1 MAHDEKK
8 DACIGINA
16 FLSSGIVVLGLIFSA
31 SFFYYMNMARDI
43 SVASTRIY
51 GAYLPLAEALDQ
63 VDRQKK
69 DLWRLLGEVVLAE
82 SGTQSRQ
89 DVQAAIAQLRKAPPT
104 GAIVQRQHWEE
115 AVNAL
120 ERLAVLHAQAHDLE
134 AAHNSLPVAQK
145 TGLRHD
151 GDHGNQTANV
161 STASYAAG
169 RLVAVRMAMD
179 AALTDFTTALAS
191 IEARTPLAGEMHGQL
206 QRTAAL
212 AHDFENRLLLG
223 FLFLGAGMTSLYA
236 ILRLQLARPLRG
248 IMAYLDQLGTGVKKL
263 LLPRSRIV
271 EIRNIASALDNL
283 STYLSKATR
292 QSNKLVSEH
301 DRFQKMSLV
310 DGLTGVRNRR
320 SFDDSLRAL
329 WRFAQERQ
337 QPLALIMLDVD
348 KFKIYNDNY
357 GHQAGDECLRRVAAA
372 MTRAARSTD
381 VCARYGGEEFAL
393 LLPGADTH
401 TARAVALR
409 IHNEI
414 EREQLPHP
422 ASPVN
427 GFVTV
432 SLGVASLVPGK
443 DAGSDGKML
452 VRNADAALYDAKST
466 GRNRTHV
473 YGEEMTCTPAA
484 QPA

>member
-1 MAHDEKK
+1 MAPDEKK

-51 GAYLPLAEALDQ
+51 GAYLPLTEALDQ
-63 VDRQKK
+63 VDRQKRN
-69 DLWRLLGEVVLAE
+69 LWRLLGEVVLAE
-82 SGTQSRQ
+82 SGAQSRQ
-89 DVQAAIAQLRKAPPT
+89 DVQAAIAQLRKAPPP
-104 GAIVQRQHWEE
+104 GAIIQRQHWEG
-115 AVNAL
+115 ALSAL
-120 ERLAVLHAQAHDLE
+120 ERLAVLHTQAHDLE
-134 AAHNSLPVAQK
+134 AGLNSPPVAQK
-145 TGLRHD
+145 AGLRHG
-151 GDHGNQTANV
+151 GDQAPDV
-161 STASYAAG
+161 SAASYAAG

-179 AALTDFTTALAS
+179 AALTDFTTALTS
-191 IEARTPLAGEMHGQL
+191 IEARNPLADEMHGQL
-206 QRTAAL
+206 RRTAAL

-283 STYLSKATR
+283 STYLSKATI

-357 GHQAGDECLRRVAAA
+357 GHQAGDECLKRVAAA

-443 DAGSDGKML
+443 DAASDGKLL

-466 GRNRTHV
+466 GRNRTHI
-473 YGEEMTCTPAA
+473 YGEEMACTPTA

>member
-1 MAHDEKK
+1 MAKDEKK
-8 DACIGINA
+8 EACIGINA

-31 SFFYYMNMARDI
+31 SFFFYMNMARDI

-51 GAYLPLAEALDQ
+51 GAYLPLTEALDQ
-63 VDRQKK
+63 ADKQKK

-82 SGTQSRQ
+82 SSAQSRE
-89 DVQAAIAQLRKAPPT
+89 DLQAAIAQLRRTPP
-104 GAIVQRQHWEE
+104 GAIVQRQHWEG
-115 AVNAL
+115 AVSAL
-120 ERLAVLHAQAHDLE
+120 ERLAALHAQAHDLQVGLNGPP
-134 AAHNSLPVAQK
+134 APQK
-145 TGLRHD
+145 AGLRHD
-151 GDHGNQTANV
+151 EDQAADGSA
-161 STASYAAG
+161 ASYAAG
-169 RLVAVRMAMD
+169 SLAAVRLAMD
-179 AALTDFTTALAS
+179 AALTDFTSALAS
-191 IEARTPLAGEMHGQL
+191 IEARHPLADEMHGQL
-206 QRTAAL
+206 RRTAAL
-212 AHDFENRLLLG
+212 AHEFENRLLLG

-263 LLPRSRIV
+263 FLPRSRIV

-283 STYLSKATR
+283 STYLSKATI

-320 SFDDSLRAL
+320 SFDDSLRGL

-357 GHQAGDECLRRVAAA
+357 GHQAGDECLKRVAAA
-372 MTRAARSTD
+372 MSRAARSTD

-443 DAGSDGKML
+443 DAGSDGKLL

-466 GRNRTHV
+466 GRNRTHI
-473 YGEEMTCTPAA
+473 YGEEMACTPAP

>member
-1 MAHDEKK
+1 MASDEKK
-8 DACIGINA
+8 EACIGINA

-51 GAYLPLAEALDQ
+51 GAYLPFTEALDH
-63 VDRQKK
+63 VDKQKR
-69 DLWRLLGEVVLAE
+69 DLWRLLGKVALAE

-89 DVQAAIAQLRKAPPT
+89 DLQAAIAQLRKSPPP
-104 GAIVQRQHWEE
+104 GALVQRQHWEG
-115 AVNAL
+115 AVSAL
-120 ERLAVLHAQAHDLE
+120 ERLAILHAQAHDLQVGLGSPP
-134 AAHNSLPVAQK
+134 ATQK
-145 TGLRHD
+145 AGLRHD
-151 GDHGNQTANV
+151 EASTADGKA
-161 STASYAAG
+161 ASYAAG
-169 RLVAVRMAMD
+169 RLVAVRLAMD
-179 AALTDFTTALAS
+179 AALTDFSTALAN
-191 IEARTPLAGEMHGQL
+191 IEARNPLADEMHGQL

-263 LLPRSRIV
+263 FLPRSRIV

-283 STYLSKATR
+283 STYLSKATI

-357 GHQAGDECLRRVAAA
+357 GHQAGDECLKRVAAA

-443 DAGSDGKML
+443 DAGSDGKLL
-452 VRNADAALYDAKST
+452 VRNADAALYDAKSA
-466 GRNRTHV
+466 GRNRTHI
-473 YGEEMTCTPAA
+473 YGEEMTCTPTA

>member
-1 MAHDEKK
+1 MAPDEKK

-51 GAYLPLAEALDQ
+51 GAYLPLTEALDQ
-63 VDRQKK
+63 VDKQKRN
-69 DLWRLLGEVVLAE
+69 LWRLLGEVVLAE
-82 SGTQSRQ
+82 SGAQSRQ
-89 DVQAAIAQLRKAPPT
+89 DVQAAIAQLRKTPPP
-104 GAIVQRQHWEE
+104 GAIIQRQHWEG
-115 AVNAL
+115 AVSAL
-120 ERLAVLHAQAHDLE
+120 ERLAALHAQAHDLE
-134 AAHNSLPVAQK
+134 AGLNGPPVPAAQRVV
-145 TGLRHD
+145 LRPD
-151 GDHGNQTANV
+151 EDQTTKGSA
-161 STASYAAG
+161 TSYAAG
-169 RLVAVRMAMD
+169 RLVAVRQAMD

-191 IEARTPLAGEMHGQL
+191 IEARNPLADEMHGQL
-206 QRTAAL
+206 RRTAAL

-223 FLFLGAGMTSLYA
+223 FLFLGAGMTSLYT

-263 LLPRSRIV
+263 FLPRSRIV

-283 STYLSKATR
+283 STYLSKATI

-357 GHQAGDECLRRVAAA
+357 GHQAGDECLKRVAAA
-372 MTRAARSTD
+372 MGRAARSTD

-393 LLPGADTH
+393 LLPGADAH

-443 DAGSDGKML
+443 DAGNDGKLL

-466 GRNRTHV
+466 GRNRTHI
-473 YGEEMTCTPAA
+473 YGEEMARTPKAL
-484 QPA
+484 PA

>member
-1 MAHDEKK
+1 MAPDEKK

-51 GAYLPLAEALDQ
+51 GAYLPLTEALDQ
-63 VDRQKK
+63 VDKQKRN
-69 DLWRLLGEVVLAE
+69 LWRLLGEVVLAE
-82 SGTQSRQ
+82 SGAQSRQ
-89 DVQAAIAQLRKAPPT
+89 DVQAAIAQLRKTPPP
-104 GAIVQRQHWEE
+104 GAIIQRQHWEG
-115 AVNAL
+115 AVSAL
-120 ERLAVLHAQAHDLE
+120 ERLAALHAQAHDLE
-134 AAHNSLPVAQK
+134 AGLNGPPVPAAQRVV
-145 TGLRHD
+145 LRPD
-151 GDHGNQTANV
+151 EDQTTKGSA
-161 STASYAAG
+161 TSYAAG
-169 RLVAVRMAMD
+169 RLVAVRQAMD

-191 IEARTPLAGEMHGQL
+191 IEARNPLADEMHGQL
-206 QRTAAL
+206 RRTAAL

-223 FLFLGAGMTSLYA
+223 FLFLGAGMTSLYT

-263 LLPRSRIV
+263 FLPRSRIV

-283 STYLSKATR
+283 STYLSKATI

-320 SFDDSLRAL
+320 SFDDSLRAF

-357 GHQAGDECLRRVAAA
+357 GHQAGDECLKRVAAA
-372 MTRAARSTD
+372 MGRAARSTD

-393 LLPGADTH
+393 LLPGADAH

-443 DAGSDGKML
+443 DAGSDGKLL
-452 VRNADAALYDAKST
+452 VHNADAALYDAKST
-466 GRNRTHV
+466 GRNRTHI
-473 YGEEMTCTPAA
+473 YGEEMARTPKAL
-484 QPA
+484 PA